1 MLKFLIQTID
11 GEVVHDFAF
20 ELLRSIEYHKWRGDE
35 MEFEFL
41 DLQELWMVKIHS
53 KKNYSEF
60 IPIGTIEYVKKFID
74 TFLIQTNKDY
84 VDIDQYI
91 RPINVPLELR
101 LPVVLEGT
109 RGEILEGIKRLEM
122 FYGIGA
128 RKYYIKSTEVLK
140 DPINGDYDRDLLGKI
155 IPESLVVQARP
166 MTNIKS
172 EWRVFVYQGNILAC
186 QNYSGDPLVFPN
198 AMAIKDMVKGYTSS
212 PEAYTLD
219 VMVSEN
225 DMTSCLE
232 VHEFFSCGFY
242 GFSDYQRIPFMFARA
257 WRDIKKR
264 VVENGYQ
271 GS

>member
-20 ELLRSIEYHKWRGDE
+20 ELLRAIEYHNWRGEE

-41 DLQELWMVKIHS
+41 DLQELWMVKIHG

-91 RPINVPLELR
+91 RPINVPPELR

-140 DPINGDYDRDLLGKI
+140 DPINGDYDRDLLGKV

-166 MTNIKS
+166 MTIIKS

-198 AMAIKDMVKGYTSS
+198 AMAIKDMVKGYTSA

-257 WRDIKKR
+257 WRDVKKR

>member
-1 MLKFLIQTID
+1 MIMLKFLIQTID

-20 ELLRSIEYHKWRGDE
+20 ELLRAIEYYKWRGDE

-41 DLQELWMVKIHS
+41 DLHELWMVKIHNE
-53 KKNYSEF
+53 KNYSEF
-60 IPIGTIEYVKKFID
+60 IPVGTIEYVKKFID
-74 TFLIQTNKDY
+74 LFLVQTNKDY

-91 RPINVPLELR
+91 RPINVPPELR

-109 RGEILEGIKRLEM
+109 REELVKGIKKLEDM
-122 FYGIGA
+122 YGILA
-128 RKYYIKSTEVLK
+128 KKYYIKSTLALK
-140 DPINGDYDRDLLGKI
+140 DERNGDYDKNLIGEIL
-155 IPESLVVQARP
+155 PEGIVFQARP
-166 MTNIKS
+166 MTNINS

-198 AMAIKDMVKGYTSS
+198 AMAIKDMVKGYTSA

-264 VVENGYQ
+264 IVENGY
-271 GS
+271 